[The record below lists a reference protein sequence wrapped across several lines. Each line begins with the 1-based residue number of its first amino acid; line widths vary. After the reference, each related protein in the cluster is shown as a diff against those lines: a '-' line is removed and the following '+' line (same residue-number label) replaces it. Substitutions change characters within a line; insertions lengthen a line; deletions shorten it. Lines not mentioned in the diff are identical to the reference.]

1 MISRKSLIA
10 SLAALVAGTG
20 ASAATITGSFT
31 YDGVAVASV
40 HSDVQA
46 AVVRTYDYGSGQST
60 WGTVDLGAATYR
72 IEGVPVGNEVL
83 VQLELD
89 RSQPANNDGYDGGD
103 LIGYELVS
111 IASASD
117 ALSVDI
123 SLRSVVHFSAPM
135 DSSSA
140 VDGSFGACPVGG
152 AADSPVTVRWDAVP
166 RAATYTVRVG
176 RHRCDHSTIES
187 TSPQQSATEISVTL
201 GTATDEDYVSVWLEC
216 SGSSGDNLCFMP
228 YLGYLDAF
236 AQIYAFHAR
245 GAASGRGSDHEDGY
259 FIPAVANLAGVAP
272 TYWSSSLTVINL
284 DESTQDVELVLT
296 PQDGDGWTE
305 YESRTVAIPALTAR
319 QWGNV
324 MGELFAATGA
334 GSLEVRGHDL
344 AISSRTSTPASAGGS
359 YGLGVPILAEN
370 DLLSSPDAREALT
383 GGVAESAAWR
393 TNLGLCEVAGRLV
406 QVKVT
411 VYDESMAALGSR
423 NIDLTP
429 YENTQINRVVRALTD
444 RSSLSN
450 GIVGVEVVFG
460 SGKVA
465 AYLTIIDS
473 ATGDSTYS
481 AVRPQSPT
489 GG

>member
-1 MISRKSLIA
+1 MISGKTLIA
-10 SLAALVAGTG
+10 SLAALAAGTI
-20 ASAATITGSFT
+20 ASAATVTGSFS
-31 YDGVAVASV
+31 YDGVAVAAV
-40 HSDVQA
+40 HSDIQA
-46 AVVRTYDYGSGQST
+46 AVVRTYDYGTGHST

-72 IEGVPVGNEVL
+72 IEDVPAGNDVL

-103 LIGYELVS
+103 LIGYKLISV
-111 IASASD
+111 ASASD

-123 SLRSVVHFSAPM
+123 SLRSVLHFSSPL

-140 VDGSFGACPVGG
+140 IDGSFGACPVGG
-152 AADSPVTVRWDAVP
+152 AVDSPVTVRWDAVP
-166 RAATYTVRVG
+166 RATSYSVSVR
-176 RHRCDHSTIES
+176 RQRCDHSIIES
-187 TSPQQSATEISVTL
+187 TPSQQSTTEISVTL
-201 GTATDEDYVSVWLEC
+201 GTAPNEDHVAVWLEC
-216 SGSSGDNLCFMP
+216 SGSSGDSLCFMP
-228 YLGYLDAF
+228 YLGYSDAF

-245 GAASGRGSDHEDGY
+245 GAATGRGTDHEDGY
-259 FIPAVANLAGVAP
+259 FLPAVANLAGVAP
-272 TYWSSSLTVINL
+272 TYWSSSLTVVNL
-284 DESTQDVELVLT
+284 DDSTQDVELVLT
-296 PQDGDGWTE
+296 PQDVDGWTE
-305 YESRTVAIPALTAR
+305 YESRTVVIPALTAR
-319 QWGNV
+319 RWDNV
-324 MGELFAATGA
+324 MLSLFAATGA

-344 AISSRTSTPASAGGS
+344 AISSRTSTPAPAGGS
-359 YGLGVPILAEN
+359 YGLGVPVLAEN
-370 DLLSSPDAREALT
+370 DLLSSPDAREAFA

-411 VYDESMAALGSR
+411 VYDESMNALGSR

-429 YENTQINRVVRALTD
+429 YENTQVNRVVRDLTD

-465 AYLTIIDS
+465 AYLTVID
-473 ATGDSTYS
+473 ATTGDSTYS